1 MPEKC
6 CKKAKMPS
14 DKMFANEIKNKAA
27 KKFKTILVYTVNK
40 KKLQQTLQNANA
52 INLLSIFK
60 ICFSQ
65 YYCNLLYAW
74 LLLICKKRKHFC
86 KTLPLIKHWP
96 IKVSDWVI
104 MGYNVAV
111 SLILQWCWTWFLFF
125 PRRYIN
131 LHNLNGYVTVFIS
144 KPAFLGF
151 LELFQFFKC
160 SLWYYMIFLGL

>member
-14 DKMFANEIKNKAA
+14 DKMFANEIKNKEA
-27 KKFKTILVYTVNK
+27 KKLKTILVYTVK
-40 KKLQQTLQNANA
+40 QKLQQTLQNANA

-60 ICFSQ
+60 IYFSQ

-111 SLILQWCWTWFLFF
+111 SLIVQWCWTWFTRKFPLSSFF
-125 PRRYIN
+125 SP
-131 LHNLNGYVTVFIS
+131 GDIS
-144 KPAFLGF
+144 I
-151 LELFQFFKC
+151 C
-160 SLWYYMIFLGL
+160 TI

>member
-1 MPEKC
+1 MLQKSQNAKQQNLC
-6 CKKAKMPS
+6 QLNKKQRSQK
-14 DKMFANEIKNKAA
+14 IKNYISIYSK
-27 KKFKTILVYTVNK
+27 K

-60 ICFSQ
+60 IYFSQ

-104 MGYNVAV
+104 MLLFPSSSNGVGLGLQDNFP
-111 SLILQWCWTWFLFF
+111 SLPFF